1 MITFVRIVR
10 YCSNFTMETYYNIK
24 FLQKIFLL
32 ILLPFIGESS
42 YGQSDLSGHTAV
54 DHIVAT
60 VGNEIIL
67 HSEVEM
73 QYLSQM
79 QMGFKNL
86 SAEEARC
93 IVMEDILFQKLL
105 LSQAKKDSIEVSN
118 DQVEGELD
126 RRMRYFVSQIGSE
139 QKLEEYYGKSIVE
152 IKAEFRELV
161 KSQILV
167 QRMQAKTTEHVKA
180 TPSEVREFFE
190 DIPKDSLPYINAE
203 IEVSHIVKKSPI
215 SETERQRT
223 IDKLEE
229 LKERIAKGEDF
240 GVLAFMYSEDPLS
253 AKENGELGF
262 VERGTL
268 VPEFEA
274 AAFSLKE
281 GEVSGIVETK
291 FGYHIMRLI
300 ERRGELVNLRHI
312 LIAPKVSNEDLQK
325 AKLFLDSI
333 YQLIAIDSLTFSEA
347 AEKFSDD
354 EDTKLNGGVMVNM
367 QTGTSK
373 FEATH
378 LDPLLSFTIDKMLV
392 GQVSQ
397 PTLMNTADGKQAYR
411 LIQLKSRTKPHVAN
425 LKDDYQRIQE
435 VTLEVK
441 QQKAIQVWIKKK
453 RAKTYIHIKEEYS
466 DCVFANDWT
475 TP

>member
-1 MITFVRIVR
+1 
-10 YCSNFTMETYYNIK
+10 METIYSIK
-24 FLQKIFLL
+24 YAQKAWLL
-32 ILLPFIGESS
+32 ILMPFIWGSAYS
-42 YGQSDLSGHTAV
+42 QDKVSGQTVV

-79 QMGFKNL
+79 QMGL
-86 SAEEARC
+86 SKMPIEKAKC
-93 IVMEDILFQKLL
+93 VVLEDILFQKLL
-105 LSQAKKDSIEVSN
+105 LSQAKIDSIEVSN
-118 DQVEGELD
+118 DQVESELD
-126 RRMRYFVSQIGSE
+126 RRMRFFIDQIGSE

-161 KSQILV
+161 RSQILV

-190 DIPKDSLPYINAE
+190 NIPKDSLPYISAE
-203 IEVSHIVKKSPI
+203 IEVSHIVKKPPI
-215 SETERQRT
+215 SEEERQRT
-223 IDKLEE
+223 IDKLEV
-229 LKERIAKGEDF
+229 LRERITKGEDF

-262 VERGTL
+262 VQRGTL

-274 AAFSLKE
+274 AAFSLKK
-281 GEVSGIVETK
+281 GEVSDIVETK
-291 FGYHIMRLI
+291 YGYHIMRLI
-300 ERRGELVNLRHI
+300 ERRGELINLRHI
-312 LIAPKVSNEDLQK
+312 LIAPKVSNEDLQL

-333 YQLIAIDSLTFSEA
+333 YELIAIDSLTFEEA

-354 EDTKLNGGVMVNM
+354 DETKKNGGVMISL

-373 FEATH
+373 FEASN

-392 GQVSQ
+392 GQISQ
-397 PTLMNTADGKQAYR
+397 PTLMNTTDGKDAYR
-411 LIQLKSRTKPHVAN
+411 LVKLRSRSKPHVAN
-425 LKDDYQRIQE
+425 LKEDYQRIQE
-435 VTLEVK
+435 VTLEIK
-441 QQKAIQVWIKKK
+441 KQKAIQEWIKKK
-453 RAKTYIHIKEEYS
+453 RVKTYIHIKEEYS
-466 DCVFANDWT
+466 DCNFTSDWV